1 MANQDLYVLCGPPG
15 SGKSTWAKKFFS
27 TYYLPHH
34 YKIISRDNIRFALL
48 DENDKYFD
56 KERQVFI
63 EYIKQIQKAIDKGI
77 SKVVC
82 DATHLNTSSREK
94 LLDNLDLTNI
104 KSIKMICIMPSLD
117 TCLNR
122 NEKRDGL
129 KYVPRSAI
137 RRMYLGFVDPKED
150 EKYKELYSIYHF
162 FNEESANE

>member
-27 TYYLPHH
+27 TYYLPRH
-34 YKIISRDNIRFALL
+34 YKIISRDDIRFALL

-56 KERQVFI
+56 KEQQVFK
-63 EYIKQIQKAIDKGI
+63 EYIRQIQEAIDNGV

-104 KSIKMICIMPSLD
+104 KSIKMICIKPSLN
-117 TCLNR
+117 TCLER

-129 KYVPRSAI
+129 KHVPRSVI
-137 RRMYLGFVDPKED
+137 RRMYLSFIYPEED
-150 EKYKELYSIYHF
+150 KKYRNLYNIYHF
-162 FNEESANE
+162 FNEEE